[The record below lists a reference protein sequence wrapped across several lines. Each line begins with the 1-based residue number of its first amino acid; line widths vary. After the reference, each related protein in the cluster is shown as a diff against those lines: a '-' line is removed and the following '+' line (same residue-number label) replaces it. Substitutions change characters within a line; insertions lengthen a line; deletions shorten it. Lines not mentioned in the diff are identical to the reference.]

1 MFRNSLRRR
10 PSGFTLVELLVV
22 IAIIGI
28 LVALLLPAVQAAREA
43 ARRTQCVNNIK
54 QVALAAHNFHD
65 THNRL
70 PPGALS
76 AKVTGVGGSGAVGS
90 GQNAGCLVYL
100 LPYMEQVMIYDGI
113 KNDLNLRIDHHPSDI
128 GTGKISADLEPKTRQ
143 WWRPRLDTGQTESW
157 TLSQTRIPGYLCP
170 SDNMESSRAVN
181 AYFGT
186 YHNGVVYGYWLNQP
200 VGRTNYMA
208 SAGWLGESL
217 PNGSPWSGRKGPFWD
232 RSKNRFADI
241 LDGTSNTLMFGE
253 TIGGYQGKTKFYG
266 YSWFGSGAAPTY
278 WGTRKGY
285 AAQWYTFGSSW
296 HPGSIQF
303 ALADGSVKGVSHD
316 VAARHWTP
324 TYYAYIDWSGMA
336 DGETPAIDITE

>member
-76 AKVTGVGGSGAVGS
+76 AKVTGVGGGGAVGS

-143 WWRPRLDTGQTESW
+143 WWRPRLDTGQRQESPVISAHRTTW
-157 TLSQTRIPGYLCP
+157 NRVAPLMRTLVP
-170 SDNMESSRAVN
+170 STMAWCMAIGSTNLSVEP
-181 AYFGT
+181 T
-186 YHNGVVYGYWLNQP
+186 IWLP
-200 VGRTNYMA
+200 
-208 SAGWLGESL
+208 
-217 PNGSPWSGRKGPFWD
+217 
-232 RSKNRFADI
+232 
-241 LDGTSNTLMFGE
+241 LDGLANRCRTAVLGQPAKAPSGIDPRTASRTSSMVQV
-253 TIGGYQGKTKFYG
+253 I
-266 YSWFGSGAAPTY
+266 
-278 WGTRKGY
+278 R
-285 AAQWYTFGSSW
+285 
-296 HPGSIQF
+296 
-303 ALADGSVKGVSHD
+303 
-316 VAARHWTP
+316 
-324 TYYAYIDWSGMA
+324 
-336 DGETPAIDITE
+336 